1 MKGIT
6 ENSQPG
12 DARRQGSR
20 LEGKDLIGYNSHL
33 IGNKDLFPEPYDKPF
48 HAFSEFLKPD
58 ISMYYLGGDI
68 VESNNRPGDQLR
80 EQGNIESYIDRIAL
94 NGGITAVDIDHIGHG
109 LKCEERD
116 TDG

>member
-1 MKGIT
+1 MNGIT

-48 HAFSEFLKPD
+48 HAFSEILKPD

-80 EQGNIESYIDRIAL
+80 EQGNIESFKFERKKTFCGVPRIFVIYFNYSEFSIESL
-94 NGGITAVDIDHIGHG
+94 SI
-109 LKCEERD
+109 
-116 TDG
+116 